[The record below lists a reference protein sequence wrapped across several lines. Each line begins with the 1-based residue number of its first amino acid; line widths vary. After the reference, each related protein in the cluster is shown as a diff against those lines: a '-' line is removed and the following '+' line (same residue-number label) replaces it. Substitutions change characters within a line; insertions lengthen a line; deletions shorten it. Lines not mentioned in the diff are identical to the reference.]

1 MHIAADQSIAGYP
14 AKRVR
19 DFLRTRQS
27 GTIFNEVALT
37 EFALKPKAARDL
49 LKALVVIGFIKEYGR
64 HDGDLYFEL
73 TCHGQ
78 NFANAP
84 ASKPIHRKTA
94 ERVLA
99 EFMQRMERV
108 NATSEYLYRVD
119 TAILFGSMLS
129 DVERLG
135 DVDVAVNLEPKVSEE
150 VAFEEWQMERR
161 RAAQI
166 GGRSFSSYVAWLYW
180 PREEVYKQIKAR
192 SLSLSLYELSNVKH
206 LPNLSYRILLGDT
219 EQLAALIPTGRV
231 V

>member
-14 AKRVR
+14 AKSVR
-19 DFLRTRQS
+19 DFLRARQIAHIS
-27 GTIFNEVALT
+27 NEAVQAELAL
-37 EFALKPKAARDL
+37 EPKAAHDFL
-49 LKALVVIGFIKEYGR
+49 NQLVVTGLIKEYGR
-64 HDGDLYFEL
+64 HNGHLLFEL

-78 NFANAP
+78 NFANAS

-119 TAILFGSMLS
+119 TAILFGSILS

-135 DVDVAVNLEPKVSEE
+135 DVDVAVNLEPKVREE
-150 VAFEEWQMERR
+150 AAFKEWQMARR

-180 PREEVYKQIKAR
+180 PKEEVCKQLKTR
-192 SLSLSLYELSNVKH
+192 SLSLSLYELSNVKL
-206 LPNLSYRILLGDT
+206 LPNLSYRILLGDP

-231 V
+231 A

>member
-1 MHIAADQSIAGYP
+1 MHITADQSIAGYP
-14 AKRVR
+14 AKKVR
-19 DFLRTRQS
+19 DFLRGRQL
-27 GTIFNEVALT
+27 GAIFNEVALG
-37 EFALKPKAARDL
+37 ELALKPKAARDL
-49 LKALVVIGFIKEYGR
+49 LKELVVIGLIKEYGKC
-64 HDGDLYFEL
+64 DGDLYFQL

-135 DVDVAVNLEPKVSEE
+135 DVDVAVNLEPKVREE
-150 VAFEEWQMERR
+150 AAFEEWQMERR

-166 GGRSFSSYVAWLYW
+166 GGRSFSSYVAWLYY
-180 PREEVYKQIKAR
+180 PREEVYRQLKAR
-192 SLSLSLYELSNVKH
+192 TLSLSLYELSNVKN
-206 LPNLSYRILLGDT
+206 LPDLSYRILLGDP
-219 EQLAALIPTGRV
+219 EQLAALIPTGRAA
-231 V
+231 

>member
-1 MHIAADQSIAGYP
+1 MHIPADQRIAGYP

-27 GTIFNEVALT
+27 GKVFNEVALA
-37 EFALKPKAARDL
+37 ELALKPKAAHDL
-49 LKALVVIGFIKEYGR
+49 LKQLVVTGLIKEYGR
-64 HDGDLYFEL
+64 HDGQLFFEL

-78 NFANAP
+78 SFANAP

-108 NATSEYLYRVD
+108 NATTEYLYRVNA
-119 TAILFGSMLS
+119 AILFGSMLS

-135 DVDVAVNLEPKVSEE
+135 DVDVAVNLEPKVREE
-150 VAFEEWQMERR
+150 AAFEEWQMARR
-161 RAAQI
+161 HAAEKD
-166 GGRSFSSYVAWLYW
+166 GRSFSSYVAWLYY
-180 PREEVYKQIKAR
+180 PREEVYRQLKAR
-192 SLSLSLYELSNVKH
+192 SLSLSLYELSNIKN
-206 LPNLSYRILLGDT
+206 LPNLSYRVLLGDA
-219 EQLAALIPTGRV
+219 ERLATLMPTGRV